1 MGFYMIQGR
10 LSKEAFK
17 AMASSDTDRREVV
30 GKMLEQIN
38 GKLHGY
44 YFAFGG
50 NDIVAIIEGPDNV
63 SVASVAIAVGS
74 SGTVQ
79 NITTTPLLSYEE
91 GMEAIRGAASV
102 TYTPPGQ

>member
-1 MGFYMIQGR
+1 MCTSSSDKFHDLSKHSRKRELNMGFYMIQGR

-44 YFAFGG
+44 YFAF
-50 NDIVAIIEGPDNV
+50 
-63 SVASVAIAVGS
+63 
-74 SGTVQ
+74 
-79 NITTTPLLSYEE
+79 
-91 GMEAIRGAASV
+91 
-102 TYTPPGQ
+102 

>member
-1 MGFYMIQGR
+1 MSFYMIQGR
-10 LSKEAFK
+10 LSKEAFQ

-63 SVASVAIAVGS
+63 TAASALIAAAAGGALS
-74 SGTVQ
+74 KIQTTVLM
-79 NITTTPLLSYEE
+79 TAEE
-91 GMEAIRGAASV
+91 GLEAIKGAG
-102 TYTPPGQ
+102 TIEYRPPSA

>member
-1 MGFYMIQGR
+1 M
-10 LSKEAFK
+10 
-17 AMASSDTDRREVV
+17 
-30 GKMLEQIN
+30 
-38 GKLHGY
+38 
-44 YFAFGG
+44 
-50 NDIVAIIEGPDNV
+50 AIIEGPDNV

>member
-1 MGFYMIQGR
+1 
-10 LSKEAFK
+10 
-17 AMASSDTDRREVV
+17 
-30 GKMLEQIN
+30 MLEQIN

-91 GMEAIRGAASV
+91 GIEAIRGANSV